1 MIKIL
6 DTKDKLAKYQ
16 AILKDI
22 LYKRLPKSVRIT
34 IGHQGE
40 SFDLLAQ
47 TNGHIWYVSQ
57 IIKGDDY
64 RNWNAFGLEPQENRS
79 NNILVEINI
88 PVRGKNRRIGG
99 AFGID
104 RITNKVLLLHRGK
117 VGGGRP
123 GIGKEAF
130 FEWVEAT
137 YPQRIKTVQD
147 GDRHTK
153 MIFVADL
160 DPDQLLLSLLDFI
173 RLTAAFKQQAVGK
186 EIA

>member
-1 MIKIL
+1 MIKTL
-6 DTKDKLAKYQ
+6 DTKDELAKYQ

-22 LYKRLPKSVRIT
+22 LYKKLPKSVRIT

-130 FEWVEAT
+130 LKWLKAR
-137 YPQRIKTVQD
+137 YPQRIKNVQD
-147 GDRHTK
+147 GDRQTK
-153 MIFVADL
+153 MVFVAEL
-160 DPDQLLLSLLDFI
+160 DPDQMLPSLLEFI
-173 RLTAAFKQQAVGK
+173 ELIMEFKNQAVGK
-186 EIA
+186 